1 MNAPSAPKKEQLILL
16 VSCFIPDMLLN
27 LSSNLGYVHTYEK
40 YLKKYQKAPVP
51 ANKGTRLLLLKI
63 NQCLP
68 SPPSHLR
75 TKARLAK
82 PPSCCLLPTQP
93 KSKSKSM
100 RKCIPEGRIW
110 LNFQLHLSNSASIAL
125 TKESRLRHTC
135 AQLWYALLRKW
146 TGHLAWDVGGIQL
159 AFQTVS
165 LARQGPCLWC
175 CTIQILRRQCLNLN
189 ILKLIVSLSSCVQF
203 ALAF

>member
-40 YLKKYQKAPVP
+40 YLKKYLKAPVP

-75 TKARLAK
+75 TKARLAR
-82 PPSCCLLPTQP
+82 PPTPSCCLTKITLGASTCWSSSQARVTSAKSLSPLKFPKAQP
-93 KSKSKSM
+93 CRSSW
-100 RKCIPEGRIW
+100 P
-110 LNFQLHLSNSASIAL
+110 
-125 TKESRLRHTC
+125 
-135 AQLWYALLRKW
+135 
-146 TGHLAWDVGGIQL
+146 
-159 AFQTVS
+159 
-165 LARQGPCLWC
+165 
-175 CTIQILRRQCLNLN
+175 N
-189 ILKLIVSLSSCVQF
+189 ILSLKHFSLVSCLS
-203 ALAF
+203 

>member
-1 MNAPSAPKKEQLILL
+1 VNVPSAPKKEQLILL

-40 YLKKYQKAPVP
+40 YLKKYLKAPVP

-100 RKCIPEGRIW
+100 RKCIPEGRI
-110 LNFQLHLSNSASIAL
+110 
-125 TKESRLRHTC
+125 
-135 AQLWYALLRKW
+135 
-146 TGHLAWDVGGIQL
+146 
-159 AFQTVS
+159 
-165 LARQGPCLWC
+165 
-175 CTIQILRRQCLNLN
+175 
-189 ILKLIVSLSSCVQF
+189 
-203 ALAF
+203 

>member
-1 MNAPSAPKKEQLILL
+1 
-16 VSCFIPDMLLN
+16 
-27 LSSNLGYVHTYEK
+27 
-40 YLKKYQKAPVP
+40 
-51 ANKGTRLLLLKI
+51 
-63 NQCLP
+63 
-68 SPPSHLR
+68 
-75 TKARLAK
+75 
-82 PPSCCLLPTQP
+82 
-93 KSKSKSM
+93 M

-135 AQLWYALLRKW
+135 VQLWYALLRKW

-175 CTIQILRRQCLNLN
+175 CTIQILRRQCCLSLAVSTNLSLLISIWKLRKVWC
-189 ILKLIVSLSSCVQF
+189 ILKLIVSLSSCVQL
-203 ALAF
+203 ALAFQTVRLPLTELALLCYILDRF